1 MKRRQAGTINLTSA
15 IGAKKNHLKID
26 IFGSFDSFSSPTDDF
41 VIFFSAVRPLLAE
54 CCFKPEEK

>member
-26 IFGSFDSFSSPTDDF
+26 VFGSFDSFSSPTDDF
-41 VIFFSAVRPLLAE
+41 VIFFSAVRLLLA
-54 CCFKPEEK
+54 